1 MGVEKLK
8 GPASRARANDPN
20 PFEPMSNDDQNTS
33 QSSLNRPFRVAV
45 AQIAPK
51 LGDVAANLEMHK
63 RIISETTAAG
73 ADLVV
78 FPELSLTGYFLRDL
92 VSEVA
97 LKRDSSEIKQLSD
110 VLPHTSVVFGL
121 VEESSQNKLYNG
133 AVWVEGG
140 VVQAVHRK
148 AYLPTYGMFD
158 ESRYFAAGNR
168 MRCFDTRLG
177 RVGILICEDAW
188 HLSNTVILGADGADL
203 IILMGN
209 SPARGVNSA
218 ELASQ
223 AVWHHIARNVAMF
236 LNVPVVFANRVGY
249 EDGVCFFGS
258 SQVIAPGGS
267 TLAQAAQLEEEILW
281 ATIDPSATRQARIR
295 TPLARDE
302 RLELTLRELERIAH
316 ERNQA

>member
-1 MGVEKLK
+1 
-8 GPASRARANDPN
+8 
-20 PFEPMSNDDQNTS
+20 
-33 QSSLNRPFRVAV
+33 
-45 AQIAPK
+45 
-51 LGDVAANLEMHK
+51 
-63 RIISETTAAG
+63 
-73 ADLVV
+73 
-78 FPELSLTGYFLRDL
+78 
-92 VSEVA
+92 
-97 LKRDSSEIKQLSD
+97 
-110 VLPHTSVVFGL
+110 
-121 VEESSQNKLYNG
+121 
-133 AVWVEGG
+133 
-140 VVQAVHRK
+140 
-148 AYLPTYGMFD
+148 
-158 ESRYFAAGNR
+158 

-209 SPARGVNSA
+209 SPARGVNTA

-236 LNVPVVFANRVGY
+236 LNAPVVFANRVGY

-258 SQVIAPGGS
+258 SQVLAPGGS

-302 RLELTLRELERIAH
+302 RLELTLRELERIAD

>member
-1 MGVEKLK
+1 
-8 GPASRARANDPN
+8 
-20 PFEPMSNDDQNTS
+20 MSNDDQNTS

-97 LKRDSSEIKQLSD
+97 LKRDSSEIKQLAGVS
-110 VLPHTSVVFGL
+110 PQASVVFGL
-121 VEESSQNKLYNG
+121 VEESSRNQLYNG

-140 VVQAVHRK
+140 EVKALHRK

-209 SPARGVNSA
+209 SPARGVNTA

-236 LNVPVVFANRVGY
+236 LNAPVVFANRVGY

-258 SQVIAPGGS
+258 SQVLAPGGS
-267 TLAQAAQLEEEILW
+267 TLAQAAQLEVEILW

-302 RLELTLRELERIAH
+302 RLELTLRELERIAD